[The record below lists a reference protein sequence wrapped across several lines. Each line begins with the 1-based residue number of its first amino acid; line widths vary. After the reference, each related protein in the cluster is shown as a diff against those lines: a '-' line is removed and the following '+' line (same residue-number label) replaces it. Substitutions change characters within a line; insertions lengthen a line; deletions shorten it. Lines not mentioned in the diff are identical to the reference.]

1 MKKYII
7 KLCMLLFLAVFTMNC
22 AKKQVIQSSANG
34 QNQQAVGSTEIDY
47 NAYVGKYK
55 MNENNLDADVTL
67 ENNRLYG
74 QVKGRPKTELKPDG
88 KDTFSIPILGSSKV
102 IFKRDAN
109 QKVSGLILYYNGE
122 EISANKIE

>member
-1 MKKYII
+1 MRKYII
-7 KLCMLLFLAVFTMNC
+7 KLCLLVFLAVFIMNC
-22 AKKQVIQSSANG
+22 AKKQVSQSTADG
-34 QNQQAVGSTEIDY
+34 QNQQTVGSTAIDF

-55 MNENNLDADVTL
+55 MTQNNLDADVTV

-88 KDTFSIPILGSSKV
+88 KDTFSVPTLGSSKV

-109 QKVSGLILYYNGE
+109 QKVSGLVLYYNGE
-122 EISANKIE
+122 EITADKIE